1 VSPRF
6 QNKEDKNKPILK
18 KAQELMARM
27 CGILEEEKELDS
39 MTLQQCLNMYKNPLS
54 YEALEAITQLSEVA
68 AEAKKKKM
76 DKKKKKKGVAVQ
88 DKEGKEKGAV
98 VQDKESKKK
107 GTATQDKESKKKKHT
122 KVPKASSDAASV
134 AT

>member
-18 KAQELMARM
+18 KAQELVARK

-76 DKKKKKKGVAVQ
+76 DKKKKKGAAVQ